1 MSARLSRRAF
11 LTATGVTLVSRRP
24 AAQGPRTAEVVVVGG
39 DPAALAAVYRLTRTA
54 GRRVVLVHDSPAG
67 VADAV
72 APTASA
78 LEPFVRGHQ
87 VCFDSWRDMGNPGWG
102 YEDVLPSFKRL
113 ERYEAGASEYRGG
126 EGPIPV
132 AHCWDPHPLHRAFLL
147 AAVSGGYQQDSRHD
161 FNRPRSQSIAGFYQ
175 KRLGDDGPVSL
186 ETALLEPSRTT
197 SDFAELRGTVTR
209 VVVEGGRAVGVA
221 VERDGTV
228 EIVRAERGVIV
239 AAGPARAAQIL
250 MLSGIGP
257 PDDLRAAGLPVV
269 VACPGVGGNLQDHV
283 SVPVRWQALE
293 RAAHLPESSVS
304 VGLFVVSYNA
314 SPPDLQMDFVDP
326 RGAGRLELGLDVTLV
341 QAVGRGRLHLRSSDA
356 RDPVRI
362 VFDPADTAADVEA
375 LVRGVRLARLCGS
388 GASLDGWRGG
398 ETAATAQAQAT
409 ADLEAFVRTAARR
422 RGHLAGTCAM
432 GPAAE
437 HGAVVDARLAVH
449 GVDGLFVA
457 GASVMPVVVNAPPE
471 AAALMIGDRAA
482 DFVRASG

>member
-1 MSARLSRRAF
+1 MPVRLNRRAF
-11 LTATGVTLVSRRP
+11 LSAASVVLMARRP
-24 AAQGPRTAEVVVVGG
+24 FAQVPRTAEVVVVGG

-54 GRRVVLVHDSPAG
+54 ALRVVLVHDSPAD
-67 VADAV
+67 VADVV
-72 APTASA
+72 APSA
-78 LEPFVRGHQ
+78 ATLEPFVRGHQ

-126 EGPIPV
+126 DGPIPV
-132 AHCWDPHPLHRAFLL
+132 VHCWDPHPLHRAFLL

-175 KRLGDDGPVSL
+175 KRLDDDGPVPL
-186 ETALLEPSRTT
+186 ETALLEPARTT
-197 SDFAELRGTVTR
+197 RNFSELHGTVRR
-209 VVVEGGRAVGVA
+209 VIVEGGRAVGVA

-228 EIVRAERGVIV
+228 EVVRAARGVIV
-239 AAGPARAAQIL
+239 AAGAARAAQLL

-269 VACPGVGGNLQDHV
+269 AACPGVGANLQDHV
-283 SVPVRWQALE
+283 TVPVRWRALE

-304 VGLFVVSYNA
+304 VGLYGVSYNA
-314 SPPDLQMDFVDP
+314 TPPDLPMDVVAP

-341 QAVGRGRLHLRSSDA
+341 QAATRGSIRLGSTDA
-356 RDPVRI
+356 RDGVR
-362 VFDPADTAADVEA
+362 VAFGAADTAADVEA
-375 LVRGVRLARLCGS
+375 LARGVRLARLCGS
-388 GASLDGWRGG
+388 GASLDGWRDG
-398 ETAATAQAQAT
+398 ETAATARSLST
-409 ADLEAFVRTAARR
+409 AELEAFVRGAATR

-432 GPAAE
+432 GPAVEA
-437 HGAVVDARLAVH
+437 GAVVNARLAVH

-482 DFVRASG
+482 DFVLAAG